1 MSSRKADSA
10 RRRPS
15 GVSPTN
21 RLRPSSGE
29 GERVTSWMCH
39 GDEDCVVQISLTGK
53 VEYLAEDGSV
63 ESYSDTGTA
72 RAAYLE
78 HCEREGLTPDRRILG
93 QTPAA
98 ASRIREH

>member
-1 MSSRKADSA
+1 M
-10 RRRPS
+10 
-15 GVSPTN
+15 
-21 RLRPSSGE
+21 
-29 GERVTSWMCH
+29 TSWMCH